1 MFLIDRELD
10 IPAVKTNI
18 SLLKYFREEVE
29 KNIEADEIPVRF
41 AVTQSNSKINKCEL
55 GILKGASSL
64 YGHRIS
70 SIFDFAPREI
80 ENTKNFNAVMIV
92 PTGIGAE
99 IGGHAGDATPSAR
112 LLASVCDTL
121 ITHPN
126 VVNASDINELPANG
140 LYVEGNNLAQLL
152 MGTIGLQQVRSNRII
167 LVIDRHPD
175 SKISE
180 FSINAASAA
189 RSTLGIDCPQVLEID
204 PPILM
209 RSDYS
214 ASGTAAGRIEGLE
227 RLCEV
232 LHTHR
237 AEYDAIALTSIID
250 ISKELIMDYFQSSGD
265 MVNPWGGV
273 EAMLTHTIT
282 MLFGVPAAHSPMM
295 ESTDVLDMQLGVV
308 DPRMSAEAI
317 STSFLHCI
325 LKGLHQSP
333 RIITDRLL
341 FTHPSVITAADITC
355 IVIPDGCVGLPTL
368 AALEQGIPVIAVKEN
383 KSRMKNDLKALPF
396 KPGKLFFAEN
406 YLEAVGIMASIKAG
420 VSLTSVRR
428 PLSPTKVST
437 EKRDKD
443 VTNPDKISVITKT

>member
-1 MFLIDRELD
+1 MFLIDRQLD

-29 KNIEADEIPVRF
+29 KNIDADEIPVRF
-41 AVTQSNSKINKCEL
+41 AVTQSNSNINKCEL

-64 YGHRIS
+64 YGHRLS

-167 LVIDRHPD
+167 LVIDKHPD

-189 RSTLGIDCPQVLEID
+189 RSTLGIDCPQVIEMD

-214 ASGTAAGRIEGLE
+214 ASGTAVGRIEGLE

-341 FTHPSVITAADITC
+341 FTHPSVITAADISC

-396 KPGKLFFAEN
+396 RPGKLFFAEN
-406 YLEAVGIMASIKAG
+406 YLEAVGIMASLKAG

-428 PLSPTKVST
+428 PLSPTRVST
-437 EKRDKD
+437 ENRDKD
-443 VTNPDKISVITKT
+443 IANPDKISVKIKT

>member
-1 MFLIDRELD
+1 MLLTGRELD
-10 IPAVKTNI
+10 IPAEKNGV
-18 SLLKYFREEVE
+18 SLLKYFREEIN
-29 KNIEADEIPVRF
+29 KNIASDEIPVRF
-41 AVTQSNSKINKCEL
+41 AVTQSDSNANKCEL
-55 GILKGASSL
+55 GILKGVSSSDA
-64 YGHRIS
+64 HRLS

-80 ENTKNFNAVMIV
+80 ENTNNFNAVMIV

-99 IGGHAGDATPSAR
+99 IGGHAGDATPAAR

-152 MGTIGLQQVRSNRII
+152 MGTISLQKIRANRII
-167 LVIDRHPD
+167 LVIDKHPE
-175 SKISE
+175 SRISD
-180 FSINAASAA
+180 FTINAASAA
-189 RSTLGIDCPQVLEID
+189 RSTLGIDCPQVIEMD
-204 PPILM
+204 EPILM

-214 ASGTAAGRIEGLE
+214 TSGTAVGRIEGLE
-227 RLCEV
+227 RLYEV
-232 LHTHR
+232 LRAHR

-250 ISKELIMDYFQSSGD
+250 ISKELMMDYFKSSGD

-273 EAMLTHTIT
+273 EAMLTHAIT
-282 MLFGVPAAHSPMM
+282 MLFGVPAAHSPML
-295 ESTDVLDMQLGVV
+295 ESTDALDMQLGVV

-333 RIITDRLL
+333 RIISDGLL
-341 FTHPSVITAADITC
+341 FAHPSVITAADISC
-355 IVIPDGCVGLPTL
+355 VVIPDGCVGLPTL

-383 KSRMKNDLKALPF
+383 KNRMENDLKALPF

-406 YLEAVGIMASIKAG
+406 YLEAVGIMASLKAG
-420 VSLTSVRR
+420 VSLASVHR
-428 PLSPTKVST
+428 PLSRTKVST
-437 EKRDKD
+437 EKQDKGIAK
-443 VTNPDKISVITKT
+443 PHL